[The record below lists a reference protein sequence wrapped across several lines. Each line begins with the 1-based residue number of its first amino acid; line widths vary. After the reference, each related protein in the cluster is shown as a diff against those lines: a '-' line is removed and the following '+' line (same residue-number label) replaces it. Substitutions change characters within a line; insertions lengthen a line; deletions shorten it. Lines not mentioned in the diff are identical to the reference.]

1 MLEENTI
8 FEFINFLIAE
18 ALDIVWGPPMV
29 VILLGTGV
37 ILTFYHNAIQFRAF
51 PTAIALALGLKKESD
66 SAPGEVS
73 HFRALCTALSATVGL
88 GNIAGVGIAISVGGP
103 GATFWM
109 IIVGLLGMVTKL
121 NECSLACL
129 YRKIDANGHVT
140 GGGPMYYIEKVPG
153 GIFMANMFAFFMMM
167 AAIGGANMF
176 QANQVAM
183 AAEGSFNI
191 PPLYTGLLLSLI
203 VGIVI
208 LGGIKRIAAVASIIV
223 PFMGAAYV
231 IGCLVVIGIFIDR
244 LPATV
249 MFMLQDAFTGQAVA
263 GGALG
268 TVIIQGVRRALFSS
282 EAGLGSAA
290 VAHSMAKADK
300 PVSEGIV
307 ALLEPFIDTVVIC
320 TITAIT
326 INITG
331 AWEMVGP
338 DGERFIGVALTQEA
352 LNSGIAGFGTW
363 FVPLAVFLFAVSTL
377 ISWSLYGTE
386 GAKYLFRGST
396 RWVYSYKV
404 IFVLAPILGSIWALG
419 PIVDFSD
426 ICMALM
432 VIPNVWAMIWLTPK
446 VKAALKDYFSSETA

>member
-1 MLEENTI
+1 MLEDNVVV
-8 FEFINFLIAE
+8 EFINFCIE
-18 ALDIVWGPPMV
+18 QTLDIVWGMPMV
-29 VILLGTGV
+29 VLLLGTGI
-37 ILTFYHNAIQFRAF
+37 ILTFYHNVIQVKAF
-51 PTAIALALGLKKESD
+51 PRAVALALGLKKEPD
-66 SAPGEVS
+66 SAPGEIS

-109 IIVGLLGMVTKL
+109 IIVGLLGMATKL
-121 NECSLACL
+121 NECSLASL
-129 YRKIDANGHVT
+129 YRKVDANGHVT

-153 GIFMANMFAFFMMM
+153 GLVMANIFAFFMMM

-183 AAEGSFNI
+183 AAEGSFGI
-191 PPLYTGLLLSLI
+191 PPLLTGI
-203 VGIVI
+203 FIATVVGIVI
-208 LGGIKRIAAVASIIV
+208 LGGVQRIAAVASVIV
-223 PFMGAAYV
+223 PFMGVAYV
-231 IGCLVVIGIFIDR
+231 VGCLIIIGIYIDR

-249 MFMLQDAFTGQAVA
+249 AFMLHDAFTGQAVA

-290 VAHSMAKADK
+290 VAHSMAKGAK
-300 PVSEGIV
+300 PVGQGLV

-320 TITAIT
+320 TITALA

-338 DGERFIGVALTQEA
+338 DGERLIGVALTQEA

-363 FVPLAVFLFAVSTL
+363 FIPLAVLLFAISTL

-386 GAKYLFRGST
+386 GAKYLFKGSKS
-396 RWVYSYKV
+396 WVYSYKV
-404 IFVLAPILGSIWALG
+404 IFVLAPILGSIWALE
-419 PIVDFSD
+419 PIVNFSD

-432 VIPNVWAMIWLTPK
+432 VVPNVWAMIWLTPK
-446 VKAALKDYFSSETA
+446 VKAAIKDYFESEK